1 MLFTDVIR
9 TKRDG
14 GALSAEQIQVFV
26 DGLADGSIPTEQV
39 SALAMAIFLNSMSF
53 EEAGLLTSKMA
64 ASGTVLDWDKEDLDG
79 PVVEANRL

>member
-14 GALSAEQIQVFV
+14 GALSDEQIQFFV
-26 DGLADGSIPTEQV
+26 DGLADGSIPAEQV

-64 ASGTVLDWDKEDLDG
+64 SSGTLLDWDKEDLG
-79 PVVEANRL
+79 